1 MSILRIPTARVFEP
15 LLAAARYKGLYG
27 GRGSGKSHFFGELMV
42 ETCQAEQ
49 RTLAQ
54 SSKRLIE
61 SKIAALGL
69 SHRFKVYSD
78 KIETPGD
85 GIIIFRGMQA
95 PRAIRACAP
104 SYCQHC
110 PSGNRPYS
118 RAGRRQSRPKGKKP
132 IMTARPQLPDRAP
145 RTKGAPTALDGL
157 LVVDFTRV
165 VAGPACTQTLADFG
179 AEVIK
184 IENPD
189 GGDDTRSYEHADL
202 AGESAAYISLNRNKR
217 GIVLDFTKPEACEV
231 ARELIARADVV
242 VENFS
247 AGVMKKYGLDYASV
261 AASNPRLVYC
271 SISAYGRQ
279 GPFASRPG
287 FDPITQAESGFM
299 SLNGFPDGPPV
310 RTGPPAID
318 MVTGMTACNAIM
330 MALFARDRI
339 GRGQQVEVALFDVA
353 LGMTGFYGMAYL
365 MTGTNFSR
373 QGNSPNGSPS
383 VGVYQASDAPFYI
396 ACANDRLYRRLVIE
410 VLGRPDLA
418 SGEFANR
425 RLRTANKEKLRAILT
440 GIFVQDIRENWV
452 TRMKAANIPV
462 GFLRTLEEAFNS
474 PEVRQRHRLSQI
486 PHPAAGSVPN
496 IESPIHLGLTPAI
509 DPVAA
514 PLLGVHTREVL
525 CKTLGYD
532 DARIAALSEAGV
544 FGMVATVAAN

>member
-1 MSILRIPTARVFEP
+1 
-15 LLAAARYKGLYG
+15 
-27 GRGSGKSHFFGELMV
+27 
-42 ETCQAEQ
+42 
-49 RTLAQ
+49 
-54 SSKRLIE
+54 
-61 SKIAALGL
+61 
-69 SHRFKVYSD
+69 
-78 KIETPGD
+78 
-85 GIIIFRGMQA
+85 
-95 PRAIRACAP
+95 
-104 SYCQHC
+104 
-110 PSGNRPYS
+110 
-118 RAGRRQSRPKGKKP
+118 
-132 IMTARPQLPDRAP
+132 MTARPQLPDRAP

-189 GGDDTRSYEHADL
+189 GGDDTRHYEHADL
-202 AGESAAYISLNRNKR
+202 AGESAAFVSLNRNKR
-217 GIVLDFTKPEACEV
+217 GIALDFTKPEGCDV

-247 AGVMKKYGLDYASV
+247 SGVMKKYGIDYPSV
-261 AASNPRLVYC
+261 APNNPRLVYC

-310 RTGPPAID
+310 RTGPPAVD
-318 MVTGMTACNAIM
+318 LLTGMSACNAILL
-330 MALFARDRI
+330 ALFARDRL
-339 GRGQQVEVALFDVA
+339 GRGQHVEVALFDTAVA
-353 LGMTGFYGMAYL
+353 MTQFYGMAYL
-365 MTGTNFSR
+365 MTGVNPSR

-383 VGVYQASDAPFYI
+383 VGVYEASDAPFYI

-418 SGEFANR
+418 SGEFGDR
-425 RLRTANKEKLRAILT
+425 RSRTANKERLRAILT
-440 GIFVQDIRENWV
+440 GIFVQDLRENWV
-452 TRMKAANIPV
+452 TKMKAANIPV
-462 GFLRTLEEAFNS
+462 GFLRTVEEAFNS
-474 PEVRQRHRLSQI
+474 PEVRERHRVSQI

-496 IESPIHLGLTPAI
+496 IESPINLGLTPVV

-514 PLLGVHTREVL
+514 PLLGEHTKEVL
-525 CKTLGYD
+525 RKTLGYD

-544 FGMVATVAAN
+544 FGMVRTTADV